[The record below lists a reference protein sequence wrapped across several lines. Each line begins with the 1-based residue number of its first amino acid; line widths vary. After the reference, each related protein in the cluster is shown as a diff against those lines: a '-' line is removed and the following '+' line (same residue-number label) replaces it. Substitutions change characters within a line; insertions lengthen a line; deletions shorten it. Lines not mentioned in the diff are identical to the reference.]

1 MAGVGLMSID
11 ADDLDNVCGKGRQS
25 LLNTIGSVITNLQ
38 RKPRQLIVTSLEQDL
53 LATAQNFVPVTAA
66 QGLRVSPFRHV
77 IVHISSIVNLSPG
90 LCALL
95 TERARSRAFDKTLR
109 QS

>member
-1 MAGVGLMSID
+1 MGGVGLVSID
-11 ADDLDNVCGKGRQS
+11 ADDLDNDCGKGKQS

-66 QGLRVSPFRHV
+66 QGLHVSPFRRV
-77 IVHISSIVNLSPG
+77 ILPLIISFYSSFPQD
-90 LCALL
+90 CADC
-95 TERARSRAFDKTLR
+95 RP
-109 QS
+109 